1 MPAFGSWDQK
11 RGIEY
16 IYFGFRKKKKS
27 IFLGGESQEFPSY
40 IHFLFISFLLNILII
55 CAKITFLTK
64 VKIRRRL
71 RLKTTTY
78 KFVKS
83 KHLDNIW
90 VEVEGKK
97 TFEIEVEVK
106 FNQHFT
112 WNAHLNPY
120 SIAKTKIYS
129 VFMTN

>member
-1 MPAFGSWDQK
+1 M
-11 RGIEY
+11 
-16 IYFGFRKKKKS
+16 
-27 IFLGGESQEFPSY
+27 FLGGESQEFPSY

-97 TFEIEVEVK
+97 TFEIEVERIYK
-106 FNQHFT
+106 WKLT
-112 WNAHLNPY
+112 
-120 SIAKTKIYS
+120 SISLEMHI
-129 VFMTN
+129 